1 MTELYDEDG
10 NWISKTQRKKECDEM
25 QTLGEKIIALGKDEL
40 AQMHMEDELRHAIEE
55 AQRMKSNGAL
65 KRQRQ
70 FIGKLIRNMNA
81 ESLQTQLDKIL
92 HKHDLHNAEF
102 KRMEKWRDNMIKEGD
117 DGLNA
122 FMQHYPHA
130 DRQYLRQLIRNVDR
144 EKKNNKPPVAYRAI
158 FKYIREV
165 AEQADN
171 NDESG
176 LYS

>member
-1 MTELYDEDG
+1 MTEHYDEEG
-10 NWISKTQRKKECDEM
+10 NWISKTRRKKECDEM

-40 AQMHMEDELRHAIEE
+40 AQMHMEDELRNAIEE

-70 FIGKLIRNMNA
+70 FIGKLIRNMDA
-81 ESLQTQLDKIL
+81 ESLQAQLDKIL

-102 KRMEKWRDNMIKEGD
+102 KRMEKWRDNMIEEGD
-117 DGLNA
+117 GGLNA
-122 FMQHYPHA
+122 FMQHYPQA

-144 EKKNNKPPVAYRAI
+144 EKKNNKPPAAYRAI

-165 AEQADN
+165 AELADN
-171 NDESG
+171 NDESS

>member
-1 MTELYDEDG
+1 MTEYYDEEG
-10 NWISKTQRKKECDEM
+10 NWVSKTQRKKECDEM
-25 QTLGEKIIALGKDEL
+25 QALGEKMISLGKDKL
-40 AQMHMEDELRHAIEE
+40 AQIHMEDELRHAIEE

-70 FIGKLIRNMNA
+70 FIGKLIRNMDA
-81 ESLQTQLDKIL
+81 ESLQTQLEKIL
-92 HKHDLHNAEF
+92 HRHDLHNAEF
-102 KRMEKWRDNMIKEGD
+102 KRMEKWRDSMIEAGD

-122 FMQHYPHA
+122 FMQHYPQA

-144 EKKNNKPPVAYRAI
+144 EKKNNKPPAAYRAI

-165 AEQADN
+165 AEQADQ
-171 NDESG
+171 NDQSG